1 MRILKLQTLR
11 GPNYWSIRRQNLIE
25 MRLDLE
31 QLDEVFSD
39 QISGFYEG
47 LVEALPS
54 LVEHCCS
61 PGYRG
66 GFLERVKAGTL
77 MGHIIEH
84 VALELQT
91 LAGMSVNFG
100 RTRAAAAPGVYRVV
114 FEYHN
119 EAAGRYA
126 ARAAVR
132 LVESLVDRGYYPT
145 TELQTD
151 LRDLRELKA
160 EASLGVTTEA
170 ILQEAIARNIP
181 WVELPAR
188 CVVQLGTGIY
198 QTRVQAAQ
206 TTNTGILGIEMA
218 GDKEATITMLRSANI
233 PVPKGEVIDHIDDLR
248 AAINAI
254 GGYPIVLKPLDGNHG
269 RGITLNIKNLY
280 DAEDA
285 YILAER
291 ESKSRAVM
299 IERFYQGRD
308 FRVLV
313 VNGKVIAVAERTPAH
328 VIGDGK
334 STISEL
340 VATTNQDPR
349 RGNGHEN
356 VLTRIKI
363 DAHSEQVLEQQ
374 GYTLSSIPAEG
385 EVCYLKA
392 TANLSTGGIAID
404 RTDEIH
410 PENIWLAQRAAKIIG
425 LDIAG
430 IDITSPAIDHPLR
443 EVEGVIVE
451 VNAAPGLRM
460 HLEPSEGKLRNV
472 AAPIVDMLY
481 PPGRP
486 NRVPIVAITGT
497 NGKTTTTRL
506 IAHLFRQTGQTIG
519 YTTTDGTYIGDFLAE
534 AGDNTGP
541 QSAQL
546 ILQDPTV
553 EVAVLET
560 ARGGILRSGL
570 AFNQCDVGVVL
581 NLSDDHLG
589 LSDIETL
596 EDMAKVKSIVA
607 EATSPSGY
615 VVLNADD
622 PLVYGMAKRVKAK
635 VAFFSM
641 NAWNPI
647 IWEHVR
653 DGGLAAI
660 YEDGM
665 LSILTGQEVIQVE
678 QAINIPMTLNGMAPF
693 MIANALAAMLAAY
706 VQGVHVEDI
715 STALRT
721 FEASVDHTPGR
732 MNLIPVNNFHVLLD
746 YAHNPASYEAMG
758 SFVRNWTAGERVGV
772 IGAPGDR
779 RDQDLRKL
787 GQLAA
792 QIFDRA
798 IIKEDDDTRG
808 RDRGEVADLIR
819 TGIRQQNPEFH
830 YETILSEVDAIAT
843 ALVKAKAGSL
853 VVILPES
860 VDRALR
866 LIKQP
871 ELVTAKV

>member
-1 MRILKLQTLR
+1 MKILKLQTLR
-11 GPNYWSIRRQNLIE
+11 GPNYWSIRRPNLIE

-31 QLDEVFSD
+31 QMDEIFSD

-66 GFLERVKAGTL
+66 GFLERVREGTL
-77 MGHIIEH
+77 MGHVIEH

-91 LAGMSVNFG
+91 LAGMPVDFG
-100 RTRAAAAPGVYRVV
+100 RTRAALAPGVYRVV
-114 FEYHN
+114 FEYHH
-119 EAAGRYA
+119 ETAGRYA
-126 ARAAVR
+126 ARAAMR
-132 LVESLVDRGYYPT
+132 LVESLIDRGYYPPS
-145 TELQTD
+145 EVEID
-151 LRDLRELKA
+151 LNDLRELKA
-160 EASLGVTTEA
+160 DASLGVTTEA
-170 ILQEAIARNIP
+170 ILQEAISRHIP

-188 CVVQLGTGIY
+188 HVVQLGTGVY
-198 QTRVQAAQ
+198 QTRLQAAQ
-206 TTNTGILGIEMA
+206 TNNTGILGIEMA

-233 PVPKGEVIDHIDDLR
+233 PVPKGKVINVLDDLR
-248 AAINAI
+248 DAIEAI
-254 GGYPIVLKPLDGNHG
+254 GGYPVVLKPLDGNHG
-269 RGITLNIKNLY
+269 RGITLNINNLY

-285 YILAER
+285 YLLAER
-291 ESKSRAVM
+291 ESKSRSVM
-299 IERFYQGRD
+299 VERFYQGRD

-328 VIGDGK
+328 VIGDGQ
-334 STISEL
+334 STIAEL
-340 VATTNQDPR
+340 VEVTNRDPR

-356 VLTRIKI
+356 VLTRITI
-363 DAHSEQVLEQQ
+363 NARSEQLLEQQ
-374 GYTLSSIPAEG
+374 GYTLGSIPPEG
-385 EVCYLKA
+385 QVCYLKA

-430 IDITSPAIDHPLR
+430 IDITSPAIDRPLR
-443 EVEGVIVE
+443 EVDGVIVE

-460 HLEPSEGKLRNV
+460 HLEPSVGKPRNV

-486 NRVPIVAITGT
+486 VRVPIVAITGT

-570 AFNQCDVGVVL
+570 AFSQCDVGVIL

-589 LSDIETL
+589 IGDIDTL
-596 EDMAKVKSIVA
+596 EAMAKVKSVVA
-607 EATSPSGY
+607 EATSPTGY

-622 PLVYGMAKRVKAK
+622 PLVYGMASQVKAK
-635 VAFFSM
+635 IAFFSM
-641 NAWNPI
+641 NPWNPV

-660 YEDGM
+660 YEEGM
-665 LSILTGQEVIQVE
+665 LSILTGEEVIQVE
-678 QAINIPMTLNGMAPF
+678 QAVNIPMTLNGMAPF
-693 MIANALAAMLAAY
+693 MIANALAATLAAY
-706 VQGVHVEDI
+706 VQGVHIEDI
-715 STALRT
+715 STALRS
-721 FEASVDHTPGR
+721 FEASVEHTPGR
-732 MNLIPVNNFHVLLD
+732 MNLIPVDDFHVLLD

-758 SFVRNWTAGERVGV
+758 SFVRNWTTGERIGV

-779 RDQDLRKL
+779 REQDFRKL
-787 GQLAA
+787 GQLTA
-792 QIFDRA
+792 QIFDRV

-808 RDRGEVADLIR
+808 RNRGEVADLIR
-819 TGIRQQNPEFH
+819 TGIRQENPEFH
-830 YETILSEVDAIAT
+830 YEIILNEVEAIET

-853 VVILPES
+853 VVVLPES
-860 VDRALR
+860 VNRALN
-866 LIKQP
+866 LITP
-871 ELVTAKV
+871 PALATAKV